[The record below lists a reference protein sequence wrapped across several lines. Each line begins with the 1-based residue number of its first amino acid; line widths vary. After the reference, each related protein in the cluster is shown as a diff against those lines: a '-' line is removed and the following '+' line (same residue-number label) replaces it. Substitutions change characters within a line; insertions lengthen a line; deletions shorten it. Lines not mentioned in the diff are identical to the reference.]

1 MMTALRY
8 LVGVV
13 RYWCRAFNIWG
24 LTIKVFLKKKSEYK
38 FQYVSRLTVSCYFM
52 FNSASTRLLLD
63 RVS

>member
-24 LTIKVFLKKKSEYK
+24 LTIKVFLKKNTFNVLQSH
-38 FQYVSRLTVSCYFM
+38 VISC
-52 FNSASTRLLLD
+52 SIVRQLD
-63 RVS
+63 YY

>member
-24 LTIKVFLKKKSEYK
+24 LTIKVFLKKN
-38 FQYVSRLTVSCYFM
+38 LNIN
-52 FNSASTRLLLD
+52 FNTFHVLQSHVILCSIVRQLD
-63 RVS
+63 YY